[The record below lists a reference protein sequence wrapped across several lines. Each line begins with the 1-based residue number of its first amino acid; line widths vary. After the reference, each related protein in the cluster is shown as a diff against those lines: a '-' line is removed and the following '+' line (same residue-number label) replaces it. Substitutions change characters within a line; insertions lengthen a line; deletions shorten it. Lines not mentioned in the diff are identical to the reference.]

1 MSNRLSKEKS
11 PYLLQHAENPVNW
24 FAWGEEAFEKARAE
38 RKPVFLS
45 IGYATCHWCHVM
57 AHESFE
63 DPEVARVLNESYV
76 AVKVDR
82 EERPDVDQVYMTAC
96 QVMTGQGGW
105 PLSAFLTPEGKPFF
119 VGTYFPKTSRF
130 GRPGLLDLLTQ
141 LADKWGAEQETVR
154 KAADQLIRAM
164 KRPVEPSR
172 AAETPPDLSVLEA
185 AYGQHERSFDQRW
198 AGFGQAPKFPTP
210 HHLTFLLRWHLRR
223 PESKAL
229 EMVEKT
235 LQAMYQGGIFDQIG
249 RGFHR
254 YSVDAQWLVPHFEK
268 MLYDQALLA
277 MACTEAFQLTGKP
290 LYEQAVRDI
299 FTYVLRDMTSPE
311 GAFYAAEDADSDGR
325 EGLFYVWRPDEVR
338 AELGDEAG
346 DLFCRYYGITPA
358 GNFENGLSI
367 PHVPVPLEFFA
378 RREGLEPGDLARR
391 LEEGRARLFT
401 RRNGRVHPFKD
412 DKILTAWNGLMIA
425 ALAKAAQALDEP
437 EYLLA
442 ADRAFDFIADN
453 LMREKGRLMR
463 RHRDGETAFPGFL
476 DDYAFLVWGLIELYE
491 AGFNV
496 RHLEE
501 ALKINQ
507 AMLDLFWDEPAGGL
521 FFSGKENELLI
532 TRQKELY
539 DGALPSGNSA
549 AALNLLRLA
558 RMTGSTVL
566 EEKADK
572 LIRFMAP
579 QAAPY
584 PMAHSHF
591 LTALDFVVGPGQE
604 MVIAGEPGDEAVAAM
619 AGAVRR
625 RFLPNKV
632 LLLKSGGASG
642 RLLEKLAPYTAELG
656 ASGERAAFYL
666 CRGFACQRP
675 MTETAEVEAALTET
689 AAV

>member
-11 PYLLQHAENPVNW
+11 PYLLQHAGNPVNW
-24 FAWGEEAFEKARAE
+24 FAWGEEAFEKARLE

-63 DPEVARVLNESYV
+63 DPEVARILNESYV

-299 FTYVLRDMTSPE
+299 FTYVLRDMMSPE
-311 GAFYAAEDADSDGR
+311 GAFYAAEDADSDGG
-325 EGLFYVWRPDEVR
+325 EGLYYVWRPDEVR
-338 AELGDEAG
+338 AELGDEDG

-358 GNFENGLSI
+358 GNFESGLSI

-412 DKILTAWNGLMIA
+412 DKILTSWNGLMIA

-558 RMTGSTVL
+558 RMTGSTAL

-604 MVIAGEPGDEAVAAM
+604 MVIAGEPGDETVAAM

-666 CRGFACQRP
+666 CLGFACQRP
-675 MTETAEVEAALTET
+675 MTETAEVETALTET